1 MASCCY
7 SDPVVLYTYIARGK
21 QNFFHSRNIPWHR
34 SMTTYKKRLRLGRL
48 IGYVFFELTL
58 AEFSSHCS
66 DSRCSYYTLMLTC
79 SLLLVCHLTR
89 YKSEGLLSSRQLDS
103 LESLSDGDFASS
115 WASSIVNAHW
125 LRHLNLLK
133 VSSGCLT
140 KFAELSFNLK
150 SLKLFLGGLDS
161 LIESALLLGLTCSL
175 VVLLSPL
182 LELLRTL
189 TKLLPWPLLD
199 LLIILVLV
207 TTLTL
212 DETTWGLYLTTLSL
226 LTNAPWSLIEP
237 RYLKKK
243 DMRSTI

>member
-1 MASCCY
+1 
-7 SDPVVLYTYIARGK
+7 
-21 QNFFHSRNIPWHR
+21 
-34 SMTTYKKRLRLGRL
+34 
-48 IGYVFFELTL
+48 
-58 AEFSSHCS
+58 
-66 DSRCSYYTLMLTC
+66 
-79 SLLLVCHLTR
+79 
-89 YKSEGLLSSRQLDS
+89 
-103 LESLSDGDFASS
+103 LE
-115 WASSIVNAHW
+115 
-125 LRHLNLLK
+125 
-133 VSSGCLT
+133 
-140 KFAELSFNLK
+140 

-226 LTNAPWSLIEP
+226 LTNAP
-237 RYLKKK
+237 
-243 DMRSTI
+243 